1 MNPPTATYRLQ
12 FRNGMDFDRA
22 ADLVPYLASLGI
34 SHLYASP
41 IYQATA
47 GSTHGYDV
55 IDHNRFD
62 PALGGREGFER
73 LHKALKAEGIGLVL
87 DIVPNHMAASLENTW
102 WRDVL
107 QWGEQSRFAR
117 HFDIDWSQKLTLPV
131 LGRPFDE
138 IAAAGELAPVF
149 DKEVGTLAL
158 AYYDNRFPLHPGSWE
173 MALSTFD
180 DPTARELIEAAG
192 RSDPANPAMVG
203 EHVREVLARNDDRA
217 LIEAMK
223 ERSRDVDYLKA
234 IHGEQPWELTYWKE
248 AAKRLR
254 YRRFFEVTGLV
265 GVRVEDEQ
273 VFQDVHR
280 LTLELVREGKVDGL
294 RIDHVDGLADP
305 TAYLARLREAVGDE
319 TYIIVEKILVGDETL
334 PEAWPIDGTSG
345 YEFTDMMADV
355 LPSREGLAAL
365 SKAYEQQTGSADT
378 ITLRREAKRQI
389 LTHNFEGE
397 VDRLTALLAEAM
409 EPPGDL
415 RDAVLALLAAM
426 PVYRTYG
433 AGKPMDE
440 RDRAVLDAATAEA
453 SETEPHLAETI
464 ARVASFFK
472 GEARA
477 TNPEA
482 ARLACNRFEQ
492 LSGPAMAKGV
502 EDTLFYRDH
511 RFLALNEVGCDPA
524 HTAGDLA
531 RFHRR
536 MQERTARGD
545 QSLSGTSTHDTKRG
559 EDARARLHA
568 LSEAPEA
575 WNLQVARW
583 RNMNKGLVDTTHGD
597 PAPEPEI
604 EWMIYQ
610 AFTGVWPTPLNEDDV
625 PDLWERFRDYLQKAL
640 REGKRHTSWTETNAD
655 YESAVLGYAEK
666 LLANADF
673 RRDFQ
678 EVLKPF
684 IKTGRNNSLTQTLL
698 KLTAPGIPDIYQGAE
713 GEDLSLVD
721 PDNRRMPDF
730 ATLRST
736 LQDRPN
742 SFAARK
748 QHMIARLLQARRKQP
763 DLFNHGDYQPLAMSG
778 AMAAHLVGFTRSHGD
793 HHLLVVAPRLTLQ
806 LTDAEGAFLP
816 GIWREV
822 EITVPAQLQGKPGA
836 NLIQEEGIGTVE
848 LGATLDP
855 SLLEP
860 HPWLALMI

>member
-22 ADLVPYLASLGI
+22 MELVPYLASLGI

-41 IYQATA
+41 IYQATT

-55 IDHNRFD
+55 IDHNGFD
-62 PALGGREGFER
+62 PDLGGREGFDR
-73 LHKALKAEGIGLVL
+73 LHDALKAAGIGLVL
-87 DIVPNHMAASLENTW
+87 DIVPNHMAASLENPW

-131 LGRPFDE
+131 LGQPFDE
-138 IAAAGELAPVF
+138 IAPAGELAPVL
-149 DKEVGTLAL
+149 DKQAGTLAL

-173 MALSTFD
+173 MALSPFD
-180 DPTARELIEAAG
+180 DPLARELIEAAD
-192 RSDPANPAMVG
+192 RSDPANPTMLN
-203 EHVREVLARNDDRA
+203 EHVREVLARHDDRA
-217 LIEAMK
+217 LVNALK
-223 ERSRDVDYLKA
+223 ERANDLEYLRA
-234 IHGEQPWELTYWKE
+234 VHAEQPWELTYWKE
-248 AAKRLR
+248 ASKRLS

-273 VFQDVHR
+273 VFRDVHR

-305 TAYLARLREAVGDE
+305 TAYLTRLREAVGDD
-319 TYIIVEKILVGDETL
+319 TYIIVEKILVGDELL
-334 PEAWPIDGTSG
+334 PESWPIEGTSG

-355 LPSREGLAAL
+355 LPSREGLAEL
-365 SKAYEQQTGSADT
+365 SKAYEQQTGSSDT

-397 VDRLTALLAEAM
+397 VDRLTELLEDAIAAPANLREA
-409 EPPGDL
+409 
-415 RDAVLALLAAM
+415 VVALLAAM

-433 AGKPMDE
+433 AGKPMDD
-440 RDRAVLDAATAEA
+440 RDRAVLDAARAEA
-453 SETEPHLAETI
+453 SEMEPHLAETI
-464 ARVASFFK
+464 AGVASFFK
-472 GEARA
+472 GDVQA

-524 HTAGDLA
+524 HPAGDLE

-536 MQERTARGD
+536 MQERAARGD
-545 QSLSGTSTHDTKRG
+545 LSLSGTSTHDTKRG

-583 RNMNKGLVDTTHGD
+583 RNMNKGLVDIRHGN
-597 PAPEPEI
+597 PAPEAEV

-610 AFTGVWPTPLNEDDV
+610 AFAGVWAAPLNEDDV
-625 PDLWERFRDYLQKAL
+625 PKLWERFRAYLQKAL
-640 REGKRHTSWTETNAD
+640 REGKRHTSWTETNED

-673 RRDFQ
+673 RQDFE

-730 ATLRST
+730 ASLRT
-736 LQDRPN
+736 ALEERPN

-748 QHMIARLLQARRKQP
+748 QNMIARLLQARRRQP
-763 DLFNHGDYQPLAMSG
+763 DLFNHGDYQPLAIGG

-806 LTDAEGAFLP
+806 LTDSEGAFLP

-822 EITVPAQLQGKPGA
+822 EIALPAHFVSKRA
-836 NLIQEEGIGTVE
+836 SNLLREDGTMEAE
-848 LGATLDP
+848 LSTTLDP
-855 SLLEP
+855 ALLEP
-860 HPWLALMI
+860 YPWLVLMI